1 MSGRDDDFLFLAG
14 LFLGAVVGAAT
25 AVLLTPQSGPE
36 LREQVVERGI
46 ELKSHAEDAV
56 QRAQQVATDAVSK
69 VQSAAQ
75 ELIKGQPGG
84 ADVVSGGGGI

>member
-14 LFLGAVVGAAT
+14 LFLGAMVGAAT

-56 QRAQQVATDAVSK
+56 QRAQQVATEAVSK

-75 ELIKGQPGG
+75 ELINRQSGG
-84 ADVVSGGGGI
+84 DDVVSGGGAI

>member
-84 ADVVSGGGGI
+84 DVVSGGGGI